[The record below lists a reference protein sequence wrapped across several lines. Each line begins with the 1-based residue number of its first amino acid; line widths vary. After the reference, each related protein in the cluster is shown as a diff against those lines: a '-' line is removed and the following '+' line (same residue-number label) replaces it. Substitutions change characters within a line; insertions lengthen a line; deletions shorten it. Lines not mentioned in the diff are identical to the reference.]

1 MANTVTLIESHGLNV
16 DGAQYSGLIHKVKI
30 AIDTINTPVNILP
43 TAGTPPFGVS
53 LPSAVPKNKGIL
65 VLGWMHSELAAHN
78 IKITHASGQVF
89 THKFPANSTGL
100 TKLLSKEPLHSGD
113 IDFMMQVESNVVID
127 ILAWLT
133 FGNIICV

>member
-1 MANTVTLIESHGLNV
+1 
-16 DGAQYSGLIHKVKI
+16 VKI

-43 TAGTPPFGVS
+43 TAGTPVFDTS
-53 LPSAVPKNKGIL
+53 LPSTVPNNQGIL

-78 IKITHASGQVF
+78 IKITHASGQTF
-89 THKFPANSTGL
+89 THKFPANSIGF

-113 IDFMMQVESNVVID
+113 INFMMTVESNVAIE

-133 FGNIICV
+133 FGNIICL